1 MTQRRSKS
9 TLPWLLGVLVVAGAA
24 ALYLNMHGGAVSQT
38 SPPLPQASQA
48 RPVLA
53 TATSS
58 SQPSGLPQAGA
69 SSQKPGAQPG
79 SASVPAAAPSPSTGT
94 SPAAGAGGT
103 GRSDPFAPL
112 AVPRPVGPPPSSVP
126 SVATGLGLPLPPG
139 AGGGPGSG
147 APGLGAPG
155 LSLGAGMTVT
165 GIVGAQPRVAII
177 ESGGQTYV
185 VGVGETVSGA
195 VVVSIE
201 PQKVVLKQNG
211 VTFEL
216 PLGGA
221 SS

>member
-1 MTQRRSKS
+1 
-9 TLPWLLGVLVVAGAA
+9 
-24 ALYLNMHGGAVSQT
+24 
-38 SPPLPQASQA
+38 
-48 RPVLA
+48 
-53 TATSS
+53 
-58 SQPSGLPQAGA
+58 
-69 SSQKPGAQPG
+69 
-79 SASVPAAAPSPSTGT
+79 
-94 SPAAGAGGT
+94 
-103 GRSDPFAPL
+103 
-112 AVPRPVGPPPSSVP
+112 
-126 SVATGLGLPLPPG
+126 
-139 AGGGPGSG
+139 
-147 APGLGAPG
+147 
-155 LSLGAGMTVT
+155 MTVT